1 MSTRCAEIFLENNF
15 SLSLNNQTRWDSI
28 YVMIE
33 SFLEAEKRGHLKLL
47 PPMNC
52 KSPKRSEIILLQ
64 DLLEVLEPI
73 RLFTIEFQHSLGT
86 SGMVLPALEMVYKKL
101 ADVDQDANSS
111 AQVLAS
117 IVKKRFSAIY
127 NDKFMII
134 ANCLDP
140 RFALKALEDPEYL
153 LEVYEG
159 QLKKCMKVMV
169 GVDLEFPNT
178 PIFPRVSSPSKI
190 HRSLFQKRKNSSSPQ
205 LDMIEEELFN
215 FKNLA
220 KYVTDDVEI
229 DPQVWW
235 ISNGKPM
242 PILFKLSQIYLIPTP
257 SIAENER
264 LFSIATRICSP
275 HRAMLSG
282 KTIELLV
289 TLKHRLVMKKKQ
301 NSL

>member
-15 SLSLNNQTRWDSI
+15 SFSLNNQTRWDSI

-33 SFLEAEKRGHLKLL
+33 SFLEAEKREHLKLL
-47 PPMNC
+47 SPMNC
-52 KSPKRSEIILLQ
+52 KSLKRSEIILLQ

-117 IVKKRFSAIY
+117 IVKKRYSAIY

-134 ANCLDP
+134 ANCLNP
-140 RFALKALEDPEYL
+140 RFAVKALEDPEYL
-153 LEVYEG
+153 E

-178 PIFPRVSSPSKI
+178 PIFLEFPRHQKFIKVCSK
-190 HRSLFQKRKNSSSPQ
+190 
-205 LDMIEEELFN
+205 
-215 FKNLA
+215 
-220 KYVTDDVEI
+220 
-229 DPQVWW
+229 
-235 ISNGKPM
+235 
-242 PILFKLSQIYLIPTP
+242 
-257 SIAENER
+257 
-264 LFSIATRICSP
+264 
-275 HRAMLSG
+275 SG
-282 KTIELLV
+282 KILRPHSWT
-289 TLKHRLVMKKKQ
+289 
-301 NSL
+301 